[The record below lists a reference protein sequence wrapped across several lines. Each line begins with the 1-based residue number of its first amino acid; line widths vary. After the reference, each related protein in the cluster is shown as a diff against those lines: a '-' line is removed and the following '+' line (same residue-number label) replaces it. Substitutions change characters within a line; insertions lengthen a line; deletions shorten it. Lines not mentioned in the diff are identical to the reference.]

1 MSAVAVKRI
10 LSTLLLLFVIV
21 TPLRAAEDKSS
32 EVNYVD
38 LASVLAGDGEYARA
52 EAALAHI
59 DPGTEAE
66 DDNVDWIKYHTVRGI
81 VALNQEQL
89 PLAIE
94 SFDAAIAAGQAD
106 PLIHLYRAQAFYGLE
121 RFEDVLS
128 ALSAAGD
135 SVEALT
141 STWIM
146 RAQAQWM
153 LKHHQDA
160 LDTLAEAGRRFP
172 ENSQFERRQVFYL
185 IELGLNAEAAEVG
198 RHYLGRSEGKV
209 EDYVAI
215 GTALRRTRA
224 YDGALGFLEK
234 ARLMFPGNGM
244 VARALAQ
251 TWAEKGNPLAAA
263 EILAQQAELE
273 PELFPEAAELMRRAG
288 HLSRALTLNA
298 RIADSAKKMKQRVGL
313 LLAMRRY
320 EEVASLEPAL
330 ARARLLDDES
340 LRYALAYAYY
350 QGGKFDDAKRNLKAL
365 KQPELFRKATELRRL
380 MQDCADNRWT
390 CS

>member
-1 MSAVAVKRI
+1 MKRI
-10 LSTLLLLFVIV
+10 LPILLLLSVFVA
-21 TPLRAAEDKSS
+21 PLRAAEDKSV

-52 EAALAHI
+52 EAALAHV
-59 DPGTEAE
+59 DPATQA
-66 DDNVDWIKYHTVRGI
+66 DDDSVDWIKYHTVRGI

-89 PLAIE
+89 PLAVDA
-94 SFDAAIAAGQAD
+94 FDAAIAAGQAD

-135 SVEALT
+135 SVKALS

-160 LDTLAEAGRRFP
+160 LDTLTEAGRRFP

-198 RHYLGRSEGKV
+198 QHYLSRSEGKV

-224 YDGALGFLEK
+224 YDAALGFLEK

-251 TWAEKGNPLAAA
+251 AWAEKGNPLAAA

-273 PELFPEAAELMRRAG
+273 PVLFPEAAELMRRAG
-288 HLSRALTLNA
+288 NLSRALTLNA
-298 RIADSAKKMKQRVGL
+298 RIADSGKKMKQRVGL

-320 EEVASLEPAL
+320 EEVASLESAL
-330 ARARLLDDES
+330 SRARLLDDES
-340 LRYALAYAYY
+340 LRYALAYAFY
-350 QGGKFDDAKRNLKAL
+350 QSGKFDDAERNLTAL

-380 MQDCADNRWT
+380 MQDCANSRWT

>member
-1 MSAVAVKRI
+1 MNRA
-10 LSTLLLLFVIV
+10 LYPLLLLIATLVV
-21 TPLRAAEDKSS
+21 AWTPLHAAGEESV

-59 DPGTEAE
+59 DPSTQAE
-66 DDNVDWIKYHTVRGI
+66 DDGIDWIKYHTVRGI
-81 VALNQEQL
+81 VALNQQQL

-94 SFDAAIAAGQAD
+94 SFDAAIAAGQVD

-121 RFEDVLS
+121 RFDDVLD

-135 SVEALT
+135 SVEALS

-153 LKHHQDA
+153 LKRHQNA
-160 LDTLAEAGRRFP
+160 LDTLAEANRRFP

-224 YDGALGFLEK
+224 HDAALGFLER

-251 TWAEKGNPLAAA
+251 TWAEKGDSLAAA

-273 PELFPEAAELMRRAG
+273 PVLFPEAAELMRRAG
-288 HLSRALTLNA
+288 NLSRALTLNA
-298 RIADSAKKMKQRVGL
+298 RIADSGKKMKQRVGL

-330 ARARLLDDES
+330 YRARLLDDES
-340 LRYALAYAYY
+340 LRYALAYAFY
-350 QGGKFDDAKRNLKAL
+350 QGGKFDDAERNLKAL
-365 KQPELFRKATELRRL
+365 KEPELFRKATELRRL
-380 MQDCADNRWT
+380 MQGCADSRWT